1 MAKLIRVN
9 TTLINLDDIILL
21 CMNLWTLYIMSMTF
35 CQKKKMLMTSDAR
48 KIKVSNVK
56 GIKVC
61 LSHYKMRLRFYG
73 GTYNSQDIL
82 GYCLKSV

>member
-1 MAKLIRVN
+1 MHEPLNSIYNVN
-9 TTLINLDDIILL
+9 DIL
-21 CMNLWTLYIMSMTF
+21 S
-35 CQKKKMLMTSDAR
+35 KKKMLMTSDAR